1 MLGPKNLTIIIFI
14 YLKIALHNG
23 IFCLQKMCVLK
34 NEPKFWKIKCFLNA
48 HPPFFIFLPTILA
61 RYHAKK
67 KVFTH
72 GSTLLLWHNPH
83 TLKPSI
89 FFLVY
94 VKGALLDA
102 LLDVKWWQ
110 VLQKCNTHGSK
121 LYKKKKKPITF
132 VKASFTFHCTSH
144 RFCII
149 FLWYPVGI
157 Q

>member
-1 MLGPKNLTIIIFI
+1 MLGPKNLTIFIFI

-34 NEPKFWKIKCFLNA
+34 NERKFWKINFLKNA
-48 HPPFFIFLPTILA
+48 HPPFFIFFPTILA

-67 KVFTH
+67 KDLFFSKVFTH
-72 GSTLLLWHNPH
+72 GSTLLLSHNPH

-94 VKGALLDA
+94 VKGALHDA

-110 VLQKCNTHGSK
+110 VLHKCNTHGSK
-121 LYKKKKKPITF
+121 IHY
-132 VKASFTFHCTSH
+132 
-144 RFCII
+144 
-149 FLWYPVGI
+149 
-157 Q
+157 